1 MGIDTCQGDSGGP
14 LVVTT
19 DTGPVLAGVTS
30 VGNECAL
37 PNFPGIYTRATS
49 FLPWINQYVPP
60 PTSTPN
66 APLNLIATSQSR
78 ERVLLTWDA
87 PNYDGGLAISNFVV
101 SLVGETGGLTPV
113 CTSPV
118 SPCVVTNQKAG
129 SVLAMV
135 VQAVNELGAGTQSAP
150 VGAVVVDGVRTP
162 PAKVKHQLVAKWAGV
177 KTKSGFRPRVRI
189 APASREICRLTKSR
203 VKLVQSGL
211 CVLRVT
217 GAKSQKGSAYLLG
230 R

>member
-1 MGIDTCQGDSGGP
+1 
-14 LVVTT
+14 
-19 DTGPVLAGVTS
+19 
-30 VGNECAL
+30 
-37 PNFPGIYTRATS
+37 
-49 FLPWINQYVPP
+49 
-60 PTSTPN
+60 
-66 APLNLIATSQSR
+66 
-78 ERVLLTWDA
+78 
-87 PNYDGGLAISNFVV
+87 
-101 SLVGETGGLTPV
+101 
-113 CTSPV
+113 
-118 SPCVVTNQKAG
+118 
-129 SVLAMV
+129 MV

-177 KTKSGFRPRVRI
+177 KTKSGVRPRVRI

-217 GAKSQKGSAYLLG
+217 GAKSQTGSADLLG